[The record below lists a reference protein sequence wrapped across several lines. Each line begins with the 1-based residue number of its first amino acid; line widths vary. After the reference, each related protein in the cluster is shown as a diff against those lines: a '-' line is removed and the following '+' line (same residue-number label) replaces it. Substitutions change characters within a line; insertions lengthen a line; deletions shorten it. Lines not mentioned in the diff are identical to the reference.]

1 MLVNKFTNIIEK
13 NLPCVTL
20 FQTQFLLHLRGA
32 KRHTMELIIGYIG
45 FIIAAYS
52 VIANDVIQTLG
63 TFISSNF
70 KVKWWWLW
78 LFAIGILSVTLL
90 YGWYFHEG
98 DVSYGRLNNI
108 PFPEKLEWWYLLA
121 PAALLAITRLGVPVS
136 TTFMILSVFSTG
148 QVIEKMILKS
158 VYGYALAFV
167 FAIIVY
173 VVVSKQLETNQSL
186 SKLDKHR
193 KKHYWLVAQWFSTGF
208 LWSQWLIQDFANI
221 YVFLPR
227 KLSLEQVLVSLGC
240 ILLIMAYIFRKRGGK
255 IQEIVNQK
263 SNTNNIRS
271 ATIIDLIYGIFLFVF
286 GNLNSIPMSTTW
298 VFIGILAGREL
309 AITYLLNKKKIKYTY
324 IIIAKDFGK
333 VNIGLAI
340 SVVIALLIQYLK

>member
-1 MLVNKFTNIIEK
+1 
-13 NLPCVTL
+13 
-20 FQTQFLLHLRGA
+20 
-32 KRHTMELIIGYIG
+32 MELLIGYIG

-70 KVKWWWLW
+70 KMKWWWLW
-78 LFAIGILSVTLL
+78 LFAISILSLTLF
-90 YGWYFHEG
+90 YGWYTNDG
-98 DVSYGRLNNI
+98 DVSYGRLSNI
-108 PFPEKLEWWYLLA
+108 PFPETLKWWYLLA
-121 PAALLAITRLGVPVS
+121 PIALLVITRFGIPVS

-148 QVIEKMILKS
+148 QMVEKMIVKS

-167 FAIIVY
+167 FAIVVY
-173 VVVSKQLETNQSL
+173 VVVSKHLETKKSL
-186 SKLDKHR
+186 DKLDKQT

-227 KLSLEQVLVSLGC
+227 KLSIEQLLISLSC

-263 SNTNNIRS
+263 SNTKNIRS
-271 ATIIDLIYGIFLFVF
+271 ATIIDLIYGVFLFVF

-309 AITYLLNKKKIKYTY
+309 AITYLLNKPKMKSTY

-333 VNIGLAI
+333 VNIGLAVSI
-340 SVVIALLIQYLK
+340 VIAFLIQYLK

>member
-1 MLVNKFTNIIEK
+1 
-13 NLPCVTL
+13 
-20 FQTQFLLHLRGA
+20 
-32 KRHTMELIIGYIG
+32 MELYIGYIG
-45 FIIAAYS
+45 FIISAYS

-78 LFAIGILSVTLL
+78 LFAISILSITLCF
-90 YGWYFHEG
+90 GWYINDG

-108 PFPEKLEWWYLLA
+108 PYPENLQWWYLLA
-121 PAALLAITRLGVPVS
+121 PIALLVITRIGVPVS
-136 TTFMILSVFSTG
+136 TTFMILSIFSSS
-148 QVIEKMILKS
+148 VIIEKMILKS
-158 VYGYALAFV
+158 IYGYALAFV
-167 FAIIVY
+167 FAVIVY
-173 VVVSKQLETNQSL
+173 VVISKKIESNLSL
-186 SKLDKHR
+186 DKLDKHT

-221 YVFLPR
+221 FVFLPR
-227 KLSLEQVLVSLGC
+227 KLSLEQLMISLTC

-263 SNTNNIRS
+263 SNTKNIRS

-309 AITYLLNKKKIKYTY
+309 AITYLLNKTKINYTY

-333 VNIGLAI
+333 VNIGLAVSI
-340 SVVIALLIQYLK
+340 VIAFLIQYLK

>member
-1 MLVNKFTNIIEK
+1 
-13 NLPCVTL
+13 
-20 FQTQFLLHLRGA
+20 
-32 KRHTMELIIGYIG
+32 MELVIGYIG
-45 FIIAAYS
+45 FIISAYS

-78 LFAIGILSVTLL
+78 LFAVSILTITLC
-90 YGWYFHEG
+90 YGWYANDG
-98 DVSYGRLNNI
+98 DVSYGRLDNI
-108 PFPEKLEWWYLLA
+108 PLPEKLEWWYLLA
-121 PAALLAITRLGVPVS
+121 PIALLAITRFGIPVS
-136 TTFMILSVFSTG
+136 TTFMILSIFSSG
-148 QVIEKMILKS
+148 MIIEKMVLKS
-158 VYGYALAFV
+158 VYGYAISFV
-167 FAIIVY
+167 FAILVY
-173 VVVSKQLETNQSL
+173 VVISKQLESNFSL
-186 SKLDKHR
+186 DKLDKQK

-221 YVFLPR
+221 FVFLPR
-227 KLSLEQVLVSLGC
+227 KLTIEQLLISLTC

-263 SNTNNIRS
+263 SNTANIRS
-271 ATIIDLIYGIFLFVF
+271 ATIIDLIYGVFLFVF

-333 VNIGLAI
+333 VNIGLAV
-340 SVVIALLIQYLK
+340 SLVIAFLIQYLK

>member
-1 MLVNKFTNIIEK
+1 
-13 NLPCVTL
+13 
-20 FQTQFLLHLRGA
+20 
-32 KRHTMELIIGYIG
+32 MELIIGYIG
-45 FIIAAYS
+45 FVISAYS

-78 LFAIGILSVTLL
+78 FFAICILSITLF
-90 YGWYFHEG
+90 YGWYVNDG
-98 DVSYGRLNNI
+98 DVSYGRLSHI
-108 PFPEKLEWWYLLA
+108 PLPEKLEWWYLLA
-121 PAALLAITRLGVPVS
+121 PVALLVITRFGIPVS
-136 TTFMILSVFSTG
+136 TTFMILSVFSSG
-148 QVIEKMILKS
+148 IIIEKMILKS

-167 FAIIVY
+167 FSILVY
-173 VVVSKQLETNQSL
+173 VIISKRFESSL
-186 SKLDKHR
+186 SLDKLDKHT

-221 YVFLPR
+221 FVFLPR
-227 KLSLEQVLVSLGC
+227 KLSLIQLLISLFC
-240 ILLIMAYIFRKRGGK
+240 ILIIMAYIFRKRGGK
-255 IQEIVNQK
+255 IQEIVNKK
-263 SNTNNIRS
+263 SNTKIIRS

-309 AITYLLNKKKIKYTY
+309 AITYLLNKKKINYTY

-340 SVVIALLIQYLK
+340 SVMIAFLIQYLK

>member
-1 MLVNKFTNIIEK
+1 MINSK
-13 NLPCVTL
+13 NNFIST
-20 FQTQFLLHLRGA
+20 TSA
-32 KRHTMELIIGYIG
+32 KGEFNYICQHFNSIFMETAVAYLG
-45 FIIAAYS
+45 FIISAYA

-78 LFAIGILSVTLL
+78 LFAISILSITLF
-90 YGWYFHEG
+90 YGWYTNDG
-98 DVSYGRLNNI
+98 DVSYGRLGTI
-108 PFPEKLEWWYLLA
+108 PLPESMEWWYLLA
-121 PAALLAITRLGVPVS
+121 PVILLIITRFGIPVS
-136 TTFMILSVFSTG
+136 TTFMILSVFSSG
-148 QVIEKMILKS
+148 VVIEKMILKS
-158 VYGYALAFV
+158 VYGYALSFV

-173 VVVSKQLETNQSL
+173 VLVTRKLESPFAL
-186 SKLDKHR
+186 EKLDKHQ

-221 YVFLPR
+221 FVFLPR
-227 KLSLEQVLVSLGC
+227 KLALEELFMSLGV
-240 ILLIMAYIFRKRGGK
+240 ILVIMAYIFRKRGGK

-263 SNTNNIRS
+263 ANTKNIRS

-309 AITYLLNKKKIKYTY
+309 AITYFLNKKKIKYTY
-324 IIIAKDFGK
+324 IIIAKDLGK
-333 VNIGLAI
+333 VNIGLVVSVAI
-340 SVVIALLIQYLK
+340 AFLIQYLKEI

>member
-1 MLVNKFTNIIEK
+1 
-13 NLPCVTL
+13 
-20 FQTQFLLHLRGA
+20 
-32 KRHTMELIIGYIG
+32 MELIIGYIG
-45 FIIAAYS
+45 FIISAYS

-78 LFAIGILSVTLL
+78 LFAISILSITLF
-90 YGWYFHEG
+90 YGWFTNDG
-98 DVSYGRLNNI
+98 DVSYGRLSNI
-108 PFPEKLEWWYLLA
+108 PFPETLKWWFLLA
-121 PAALLAITRLGVPVS
+121 PIGLLVITRFGIPVS
-136 TTFMILSVFSTG
+136 TTFMILSVFSSG
-148 QVIEKMILKS
+148 QMVEKMILKS

-167 FAIIVY
+167 FAILVY
-173 VVVSKQLETNQSL
+173 VVISKQIETKHSL
-186 SKLDKHR
+186 DKLDKQK

-221 YVFLPR
+221 FVFLPR
-227 KLSLEQVLVSLGC
+227 KLSIEQLIISLTC
-240 ILLIMAYIFRKRGGK
+240 ILLIMAYIFRRRGGK

-263 SNTNNIRS
+263 SNTKNIRS
-271 ATIIDLIYGIFLFVF
+271 ATIIDLIYGVFLFVF

-309 AITYLLNKKKIKYTY
+309 AITYLLHKPKMKSTY

-333 VNIGLAI
+333 VNIGLAVSI
-340 SVVIALLIQYLK
+340 VIAFLIQYLK

>member
-1 MLVNKFTNIIEK
+1 
-13 NLPCVTL
+13 
-20 FQTQFLLHLRGA
+20 
-32 KRHTMELIIGYIG
+32 METAIAYLG
-45 FIIAAYS
+45 FIISAYA

-78 LFAIGILSVTLL
+78 LFAISILTATLF
-90 YGWYFHEG
+90 YGWYTNGG
-98 DVSYGRLNNI
+98 DVSYGRLNTI
-108 PFPEKLEWWYLLA
+108 PLPEYMEWWYLLA
-121 PAALLAITRLGVPVS
+121 PVILLIITRLGIPVS
-136 TTFMILSVFSTG
+136 TTFMILSVFSSG
-148 QVIEKMILKS
+148 VVIEKMILKS
-158 VYGYALAFV
+158 VYGYALSFV

-173 VVVSKQLETNQSL
+173 VVITRKLESPFAIE
-186 SKLDKHR
+186 KLDKNK

-221 YVFLPR
+221 FVFLPR
-227 KLSLEQVLVSLGC
+227 QLALEELLISLAV

-263 SNTNNIRS
+263 ANTKNIRS
-271 ATIIDLIYGIFLFVF
+271 ATIIDLIYGVFLFVF

-309 AITYLLNKKKIKYTY
+309 AINYFLNKKKIKYTY
-324 IIIAKDFGK
+324 IIIAKDLGK
-333 VNIGLAI
+333 VNIGLMVSVAI
-340 SVVIALLIQYLK
+340 AFLIQYLKEL

>member
-1 MLVNKFTNIIEK
+1 ML
-13 NLPCVTL
+13 L
-20 FQTQFLLHLRGA
+20 QLHLQ
-32 KRHTMELIIGYIG
+32 KNTYYIMELVIGYIG
-45 FIIAAYS
+45 FLIAAYS

-78 LFAIGILSVTLL
+78 LFAVGILSATLI
-90 YGWYFHEG
+90 YGWYINDG
-98 DVSYGRLNNI
+98 DVSYGRLSNI
-108 PFPEKLEWWYLLA
+108 PFPEKMEWWYLLA
-121 PAALLAITRLGVPVS
+121 PIALLAITRFGVPVS

-148 QVIEKMILKS
+148 QIIEKMILKS
-158 VYGYALAFV
+158 VYGYAIAFV
-167 FAIIVY
+167 FAILIY
-173 VVVSKQLETNQSL
+173 VVIAKQLESNFSL
-186 SKLDKHR
+186 NKLDKHK

-227 KLSLEQVLVSLGC
+227 KLSVEQLLISLTC
-240 ILLIMAYIFRKRGGK
+240 ILLIMGYIFRKRGGK

-263 SNTNNIRS
+263 SNTKNIRS

-298 VFIGILAGREL
+298 VFMGILAGREL
-309 AITYLLNKKKIKYTY
+309 AITYLLNKSKIKYTY

-333 VNIGLAI
+333 VNIGLVV
-340 SVVIALLIQYLK
+340 SVVIAILIQYLK

>member
-1 MLVNKFTNIIEK
+1 
-13 NLPCVTL
+13 
-20 FQTQFLLHLRGA
+20 
-32 KRHTMELIIGYIG
+32 METAIAYLG
-45 FIIAAYS
+45 FIISAYA

-78 LFAIGILSVTLL
+78 LFAISILTATLF
-90 YGWYFHEG
+90 YGWSTNGG
-98 DVSYGRLNNI
+98 DVSYGRLNTI
-108 PFPEKLEWWYLLA
+108 PLPEYMEWWYLLA
-121 PAALLAITRLGVPVS
+121 PVILLIITRMGIPVS
-136 TTFMILSVFSTG
+136 TTFMILSVFSSG
-148 QVIEKMILKS
+148 VVIEKMILKS
-158 VYGYALAFV
+158 VYGYALSFV

-173 VVVSKQLETNQSL
+173 VVITRKLESPFAIE
-186 SKLDKHR
+186 KLDKNK

-221 YVFLPR
+221 FVFLPR
-227 KLSLEQVLVSLGC
+227 QLALEELLISLAV

-263 SNTNNIRS
+263 ANTKNIRS
-271 ATIIDLIYGIFLFVF
+271 ATIIDLIYGVFLFVF

-309 AITYLLNKKKIKYTY
+309 AITYFLNKKKIKYTY
-324 IIIAKDFGK
+324 IIIAKDLGK
-333 VNIGLAI
+333 VNIGLMVSVAI
-340 SVVIALLIQYLK
+340 AFLIQYLKEL